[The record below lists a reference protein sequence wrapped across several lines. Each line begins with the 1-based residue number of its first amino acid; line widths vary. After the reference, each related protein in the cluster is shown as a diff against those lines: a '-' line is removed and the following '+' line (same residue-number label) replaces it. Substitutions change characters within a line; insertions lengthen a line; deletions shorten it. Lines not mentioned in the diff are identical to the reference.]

1 MNISKPIKYAVD
13 NDDDNFIHKKDTLQI
28 MTTNKQQNLNLRMSV
43 ESNID
48 TIIIG
53 LCLMPL
59 YMNNRR

>member
-48 TIIIG
+48 IYYYNRFMPHATI
-53 LCLMPL
+53 
-59 YMNNRR
+59 YE